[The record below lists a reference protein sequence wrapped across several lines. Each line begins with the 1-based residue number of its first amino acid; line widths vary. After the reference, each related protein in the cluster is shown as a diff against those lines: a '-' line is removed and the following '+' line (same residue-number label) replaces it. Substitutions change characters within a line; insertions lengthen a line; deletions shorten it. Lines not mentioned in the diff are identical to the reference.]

1 MVKSVAS
8 YLLFI
13 LCSSTVA
20 SCWTR
25 ESTDIR
31 HLPDGTPYSL
41 RAYQEGRADADN
53 DLRANRLVVENWGL
67 PMKGQDEYAKIL
79 RERYRIE
86 FKRVGGD
93 VVDVQTIGHAEG
105 YNELSEREI
114 KRRFG
119 DDVLEKTEAEA
130 VKEYKEK
137 SAK

>member
-1 MVKSVAS
+1 
-8 YLLFI
+8 
-13 LCSSTVA
+13 
-20 SCWTR
+20 
-25 ESTDIR
+25 
-31 HLPDGTPYSL
+31 
-41 RAYQEGRADADN
+41 
-53 DLRANRLVVENWGL
+53 
-67 PMKGQDEYAKIL
+67 MKGQDEYAKIL